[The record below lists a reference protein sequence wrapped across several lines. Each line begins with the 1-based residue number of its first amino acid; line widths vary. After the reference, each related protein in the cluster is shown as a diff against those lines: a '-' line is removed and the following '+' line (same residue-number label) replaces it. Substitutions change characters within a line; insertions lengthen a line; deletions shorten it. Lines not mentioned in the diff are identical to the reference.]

1 MIIVSELEEYK
12 KAEALYNDFR
22 SRFYDHLSRFNS
34 WDEYR
39 TTYLS
44 RYKVRFDKSEFT
56 EEYLRYFYSVLT
68 ERFLDRNK
76 FLRPY
81 ALPSKDS
88 FVIPTT
94 TRMIKIRVELYNI
107 KREDLFYPF
116 YLECLNVHS
125 ARHSLA
131 MFLKEGV
138 FNQKNA
144 GRQFAL
150 YMRPLLTYPGD
161 KEYTLYYLSLFDFP
175 TVILTRLE
183 NLAWLLQVNGLMKIG
198 VFGGRW
204 CSRIFK
210 VEPATLFYKEFF
222 WAWQY
227 KLSKSELVKYCEINR
242 IPYKTSYS
250 RDQLVITIENYLKTP
265 PLIGAKVT
273 PPNKNKVIW
282 NQTKYPL
289 YRYNATLKEWAAVD
303 TITNEF
309 PKYEP
314 IVEMRGTSKRF
325 RGWRDTGEKLRVD
338 NLIQLI
344 AINKWHS
351 GKRKVQNPNMSI
363 APLSNVNSN
372 FLIYQYYPLYEE
384 TPKRM
389 FQLIQKSP
397 ISIKPNPYEVEH
409 PILYD
414 GFEHGIEETEQEH
427 RFGCIICPYKTL
439 EYYRYLKEHYPFEY
453 FYCLSVRL
461 IASARTIL
469 EEGREYWYE
478 GKDVENPI
486 MCSKNIM

>member
-1 MIIVSELEEYK
+1 MITISLDDYE
-12 KAEALYNDFR
+12 KAEAMYNEFR
-22 SRFYDHLSRFNS
+22 DRFYDHLSHYNS
-34 WDEYR
+34 WEEYR

-44 RYKVRFDKSEFT
+44 RYDTRFDKNEFA
-56 EEYLRYFYSVLT
+56 EVYLRSYYSILT
-68 ERFLDRNK
+68 ERFLTRHE

-81 ALPSKDS
+81 AKPNKD
-88 FVIPTT
+88 FFIIPTT
-94 TRMIKIRVELYNI
+94 TRMVKIRVELYNL
-107 KREDLFYPF
+107 KREDLFYPL

-131 MFLKEGV
+131 MFLKESV
-138 FNQKNA
+138 FNQKNK

-161 KEYTLYYLSLFDFP
+161 KEYTLYYLSLFNFP

-183 NLAWLLQVNGLMKIG
+183 NLSWMLQINGLMKIG

-227 KLSKSELVKYCEINR
+227 KLSKRELVEYCETNKI
-242 IPYKTSYS
+242 SYRASDS
-250 RDQLVITIENYLKTP
+250 RDKLIITIENYLKTP
-265 PLIGAKVT
+265 LLTGTKAS
-273 PPNKNKVIW
+273 PPNKTKVKW
-282 NQTKYPL
+282 NPTRYQL
-289 YRYNATLKEWAAVD
+289 YRYQSHLREWAAVD

-314 IVEMRGTSKRF
+314 IIEQRGTIKRLV
-325 RGWRDTGEKLRVD
+325 GWRDTGEKLKVD

-351 GKRKVQNPNMSI
+351 GKRKMQNPNMLI
-363 APLSNVNSN
+363 APLSNINQN

-384 TPKRM
+384 TPKQM
-389 FQLIQKSP
+389 AALIQKSP
-397 ISIKPNPYEVEH
+397 IPLQPNPYEVEH

-414 GFEHGIEETEQEH
+414 GFERGIEETEQEH

-439 EYYRYLKEHYPFEY
+439 EYYRYLKEHYPYEY
-453 FYCLSVRL
+453 FYCMSVRL